1 MRAIEPSEISVGS
14 GGGDDSCPGVPDW
27 TVFEPHGLGLREIG
41 GRTVFV
47 AINHGGRETLE
58 FFDVDMGG
66 AEPALTWTG
75 CTSAPEGQ
83 WPDDIAVMPDGS
95 LFVTS
100 LWDPAD
106 ETRVEK
112 LVGGKPVGGMLS
124 WSADD
129 GWAVV
134 PGYDEVS
141 GPNGIIASE
150 DGEDVYIAAWSG
162 NKILHAKASDMAAFT
177 EVAVDF
183 PPDNLNWSQDGD
195 SILVAGVTGTI
206 LEALQCFGSDKVN
219 CPEVGVRVDRFDPKA
234 GTFENVIKPGAY
246 GVLGTATGAVE
257 VGDEIW
263 VGVFRGDRIAVFP
276 RD

>member
-1 MRAIEPSEISVGS
+1 
-14 GGGDDSCPGVPDW
+14 
-27 TVFEPHGLGLREIG
+27 
-41 GRTVFV
+41 
-47 AINHGGRETLE
+47 
-58 FFDVDMGG
+58 MGG